1 MKKMTK
7 EYVLRTLREE
17 HLWKPGE
24 ADTFEA
30 TVYQKWEFT
39 LKREEK
45 HYLPYKYSLTGKKIG
60 TLETWARRYRSMEEA
75 FLHIDQKWEFTLK
88 REEKHYLPYKYSL
101 TGKKIGTLETWAR
114 RYRSMEEAFLHIA
127 NRLNEN
133 AVVKNKYTYIEDWL
147 LENK

>member
-7 EYVLRTLREE
+7 EYILRTLREE
-17 HLWKPGE
+17 HLWKPGDV
-24 ADTFEA
+24 DTFEA

-60 TLETWARRYRSMEEA
+60 TNETWSRRYRSMEEA
-75 FLHIDQKWEFTLK
+75 FLHIV
-88 REEKHYLPYKYSL
+88 
-101 TGKKIGTLETWAR
+101 
-114 RYRSMEEAFLHIA
+114 

-133 AVVKNKYTYIEDWL
+133 AAIKNKYNYIEDWL